1 MELVQTILITCYI
14 AIAIAIIILVLI
26 QHGKG
31 ASTGASFGG
40 GASGSL
46 FGASGSAN
54 FLSRTTAAM
63 ITLFFIISLFLSYLS
78 IHTKDSTR
86 GSVIEAIESSE
97 KASNIENSSKNP
109 EESKNSPINS
119 SEPFSVPSK

>member
-109 EESKNSPINS
+109 EESKNSAINS